1 MNGRTGLLL
10 VLAFVLC
17 LRLPFLRQAI
27 QGDDPYYLAPAEH
40 ALIDPLHPSH
50 TYYVSLGRKIDMRGY
65 PHPPLD
71 AWVLALLLAIFGDV
85 Y

>member
-1 MNGRTGLLL
+1 MNRRTEALL

-17 LRLPFLRQAI
+17 LRLPLLHQAI

-50 TYYVSLGRKIDMRGY
+50 MYYVALGRKIDMRGY
-65 PHPPLD
+65 PHPPLN
-71 AWVLALLLAIFGDV
+71 AWALALLLKMFGDV